1 MEDLAIGSVL
11 VAVLVPGI
19 TQFLKDK
26 FMIGGGAVVV
36 LVAIQGVVFGGL
48 SVAISSGYIPPEAAK
63 WVETI
68 VGTIAGLLAAMGYYD
83 LYKRKNVGG

>member
-11 VAVLVPGI
+11 VAALILGI

-26 FMIGGGAVVV
+26 FMIEGKAVVV
-36 LVAIQGVVFGGL
+36 AAAIQAVIFGGL
-48 SVAISSGYIPPEAAK
+48 SVAISGGYIPPEAAK

-83 LYKRKNVGG
+83 LAKFLSRRV

>member
-11 VAVLVPGI
+11 VTALVLGI

-26 FMIGGGAVVV
+26 LMLEGGAVVA
-36 LVAIQGVVFGGL
+36 LVAIQGVIFGGL

-63 WVETI
+63 WVETV
-68 VGTIAGLLAAMGYYD
+68 VGTIAGLLAAMGYYS
-83 LYKRKNVGG
+83 LAKFLSRRV